1 MTSGRLSS
9 EAISE
14 AANILWSNWSAS
26 TRIDALPDR
35 CRPRSRE
42 DGYAIQTAIARAS
55 GQGTVGWKIAA
66 TSEAGQRH
74 IGVDG
79 PLAGRLLGRHVIFDR
94 TPVPFVNNIMKVAE
108 AEFCFC
114 MGRDLP
120 PRGLPYGVADVL
132 DAVASAHP
140 SVEVP
145 DSRYE
150 DFATVGA
157 PQLIADT
164 ACACW
169 LAIGPAF
176 PDDWRGI
183 DLSAHG
189 VDVFLGERHAASG
202 SGKAVLGDPLVA
214 LAWLA
219 NEVGRHAGGLKAGDY
234 VTTGT
239 CVVPVAIRAGD
250 TVTADY
256 GALGKLAVAIG

>member
-9 EAISE
+9 EATTE
-14 AANILWSNWSAS
+14 AANILWSTWSDAA
-26 TRIDALPDR
+26 RVEALPDR
-35 CRPRSRE
+35 CRPQSRE
-42 DGYAIQTAIARAS
+42 DGYAIQAAVARAS
-55 GQGTVGWKIAA
+55 GQSTVGWKIAA

-79 PLAGRLLGRHVIFDR
+79 PLAGRLLGGRIILDR

-108 AEFCFC
+108 AEFCFR

-120 PRGLPYGVADVL
+120 PHARSYGVADVL
-132 DAVASAHP
+132 DAVVGAHP
-140 SVEVP
+140 SIEIP
-145 DSRYE
+145 DSRYD
-150 DFATVGA
+150 DFANAGA

-176 PDDWRGI
+176 PDNWRGI
-183 DLSAHG
+183 DLSGHR
-189 VDVFLGERHAASG
+189 VDVFLGDRHAASG
-202 SGKAVLGDPLVA
+202 SGRAVLGDPLIA
-214 LAWLA
+214 LAWLT